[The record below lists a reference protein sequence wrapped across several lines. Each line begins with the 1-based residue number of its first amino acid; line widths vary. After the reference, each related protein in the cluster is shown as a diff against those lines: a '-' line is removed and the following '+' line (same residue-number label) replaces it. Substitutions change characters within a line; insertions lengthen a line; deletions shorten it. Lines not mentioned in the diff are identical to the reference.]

1 MRTRLHGTESER
13 RLVRA
18 EAAATLLRLHEA
30 GSLGEPERWTW
41 DVLDR
46 LPLWCLLD
54 ETRRRRLQ
62 LCAGAVLLG
71 PELRLWLERERLERV
86 AGIVGRSMLRRVLHE
101 ADALA
106 ASVPAT
112 GGGSADGPADGSAA
126 EGRTG
131 TPGRRPRATIDPD
144 ADAAALEAWLASCGT
159 AVLLGSLDA
168 DLPLGGLVE
177 SLGESAGR
185 LPPDTARALLAHAE
199 RLLVD
204 EAAGAAEADAAARTA
219 AKAGPG
225 APSGADAPDGAGGE
239 LAA

>member
-86 AGIVGRSMLRRVLHE
+86 AGIVGRSVLRRVLRE

-112 GGGSADGPADGSAA
+112 GEGAADGAADGAAA

-177 SLGESAGR
+177 ALGESAGR

-204 EAAGAAEADAAARTA
+204 DAAETETAARA
-219 AKAGPG
+219 ATGPGPG
-225 APSGADAPDGAGGE
+225 APSGTDAPGVAGGE
-239 LAA
+239 LVA